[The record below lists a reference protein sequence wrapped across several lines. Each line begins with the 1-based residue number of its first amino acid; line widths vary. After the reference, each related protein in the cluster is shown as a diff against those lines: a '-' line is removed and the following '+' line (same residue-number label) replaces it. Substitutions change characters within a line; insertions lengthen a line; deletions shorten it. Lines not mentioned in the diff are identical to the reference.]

1 MKVIVE
7 KASRKTKYVVPD
19 DQEIIIGENSIQI
32 GSMTICD
39 LNRDTAEVVENV
51 QIPED
56 WEGNKYCYLN
66 GFVLADEFAV
76 QEKKKALYAE
86 LEYLRTEMSNDI
98 LQARLN
104 YDQEP
109 ARLTELMPF
118 VRTMY
123 QAAKTEIEALTEE
136 TVLTYKLRSP
146 KYEQM
151 LGILKGFL

>member
-1 MKVIVE
+1 
-7 KASRKTKYVVPD
+7 
-19 DQEIIIGENSIQI
+19 
-32 GSMTICD
+32 MTG
-39 LNRDTAEVVENV
+39 V
-51 QIPED
+51 QT
-56 WEGNKYCYLN
+56 C
-66 GFVLADEFAV
+66 
-76 QEKKKALYAE
+76 ALPI
-86 LEYLRTEMSNDI
+86 YLRTEMSNVI

-123 QAAKTEIEALTEE
+123 QAAKSEIEALTEE

-146 KYEQM
+146 KYEQL